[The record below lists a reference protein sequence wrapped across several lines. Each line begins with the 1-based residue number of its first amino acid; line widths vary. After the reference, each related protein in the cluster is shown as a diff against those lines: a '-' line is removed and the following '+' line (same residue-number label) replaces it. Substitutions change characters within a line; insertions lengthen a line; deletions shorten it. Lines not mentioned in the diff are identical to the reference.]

1 MPYRTKSA
9 NKISY
14 EQAFAKD
21 KEGLT
26 KKYGSK
32 EGFIKAAKSYNK
44 KTYGTT
50 EPTKASKD
58 LGISTANNNKA
69 LAAKF
74 AKESKVINKGL
85 QKTNTTNVN
94 TKATTA
100 PGPSVTVDPRQS
112 QSAIINN
119 VVTKATDSNAGAK
132 DKMSRKQRRVGKL
145 ETKLKNQISKVD
157 TKFKEGKDVSQN
169 QARIKTL
176 NARLRKK
183 QDGIAG
189 DTKSTQPSTTQLSEN
204 KKLKQAKKLVRER
217 KDGKVVN
224 YAENAAVETG
234 ISLNLDKGSTY
245 SKLLDS
251 RAYVKNEA
259 DQRGISVRKLK
270 KQGRE
275 YNARQQQANT
285 SMTNNNAFQ
294 KLDEEAAAL
303 GSKKLGTLMK
313 PANYMEPVNYM
324 KPANMK
330 KGGKVG
336 KAKTPKDPNQ
346 KADLSALGDV
356 NIQTGGVADAYVA
369 NASNSKTEKTAYG
382 S

>member
-1 MPYRTKSA
+1 MPYRTRSA

-32 EGFIKAAKSYNK
+32 EGFIKAAKAYNT

-58 LGISTANNNKA
+58 LGLSTAGNNKA
-69 LAAKF
+69 LATKF
-74 AKESKVINKGL
+74 TKESKVINKGL
-85 QKTNTTNVN
+85 QKTNTTNVS
-94 TKATTA
+94 TKANIA
-100 PGPSVTVDPRQS
+100 AGPSVTVDPKQS

-119 VVTKATDSNAGAK
+119 VVTKATDSNASAK
-132 DKMSRKQRRVGKL
+132 DKISRKQRRVNKL
-145 ETKLKNQISKVD
+145 ETKLKNQISKVN
-157 TKFKEGKDVSQN
+157 TKFNEGKDVSQN

-176 NARLRKK
+176 STKLKNKK
-183 QDGIAG
+183 ASMAD
-189 DTKSTQPSTTQLSEN
+189 DSKPVVPNEN
-204 KKLKQAKKLVRER
+204 QKLKQAKKLVKER
-217 KDGKVVN
+217 TADGKVKN
-224 YAENAAVETG
+224 YAEDAAYQTG

-245 SKLLDS
+245 SKLLNS

-259 DQRGISVRKLK
+259 DQRGISIRKLK
-270 KQGRE
+270 KQDRE
-275 YNARQQQANT
+275 DSKANMQANASIT
-285 SMTNNNAFQ
+285 SNNAFQ

-313 PANYMEPVNYM
+313 PANYM

-330 KGGKVG
+330 KSGAKVG
-336 KAKTPKDPNQ
+336 KAKTPTDPNKQ
-346 KADLSALGDV
+346 KADLSGLSDI
-356 NIQTGGVADAYVA
+356 NFQTGGVADAYVVA
-369 NASNSKTEKTAYG
+369 ASKPKDGKTAYG
-382 S
+382 